1 MAADSG
7 NAAKGTSTPAAPVSG
22 RAALAVLGSMVFL
35 IIALTFLLVQTTWVH
50 PVNAADAAPA
60 VYHSELGSR

>member
-1 MAADSG
+1 MPADTGS
-7 NAAKGTSTPAAPVSG
+7 APTAITTPPTPVSG

-35 IIALTFLLVQTTWVH
+35 IIALTILLVQTTWVH
-50 PVNAADAAPA
+50 PVNAADLPPA